1 MMVKNFDSQLF
12 PIILKQQQ
20 KEKDRIKDKKEKK
33 KGKRNLTCTI
43 EVRVRGKTRRNLDS
57 SLFLLTAHIENH
69 SQLSKI
75 LPLPWLG

>member
-33 KGKRNLTCTI
+33 KGKEI
-43 EVRVRGKTRRNLDS
+43 
-57 SLFLLTAHIENH
+57 
-69 SQLSKI
+69 
-75 LPLPWLG
+75 

>member
-33 KGKRNLTCTI
+33 KREKKFNLYY
-43 EVRVRGKTRRNLDS
+43 RGK
-57 SLFLLTAHIENH
+57 
-69 SQLSKI
+69 SQRED
-75 LPLPWLG
+75 